1 MPWPKLMPKLA
12 CLENASTRTR
22 VTTSGSTSTLVV
34 SLLKCNN
41 GTATCSHR
49 QLLGSLAPKLL
60 MCGSYPWA
68 ADTLVFA
75 DGSAH
80 FTQRARL
87 ADFGKFYG
95 ISPNRLLPGGQVASS
110 GCLRCVGGK
119 YGVPPMDERDIEDA
133 NHLWNAM
140 NPDVLL
146 RRRLPQ

>member
-1 MPWPKLMPKLA
+1 MT
-12 CLENASTRTR
+12 N
-22 VTTSGSTSTLVV
+22 SGSTSTLVV

-41 GTATCSHR
+41 EHR
-49 QLLGSLAPKLL
+49 YGNLFTPPTDWEPCPNTPDACHV
-60 MCGSYPWA
+60 CGSYPWA